1 MPNLRQN
8 NMKKKIL
15 PYLLLTPMILIMGV
29 LVFYPVIATFS
40 YSLKKWKLTAPN
52 DIHVV
57 GLRNYATILKSDS
70 FWYSFRN
77 TLFILA
83 VVVVLTTVLGF
94 LVSVFLNIDVK
105 WSGILLAV
113 AILPWALPP
122 YVNGIL
128 WEFVF
133 SSGYGLM
140 NKLCIGLGLVSRP
153 VEWLSS
159 RWSLLVVV
167 SLVVT
172 WRSIPFM
179 ALVCLA
185 GRQSIPEGLYEA
197 ARIDGGNRRTI
208 FRRITLPLMLP
219 FLGIGITST
228 SVTAINVFDEIIA
241 LSGYSDL
248 GKNLLVESYLTTF
261 SFLDFGKGSAVTY
274 LVMLFAGILGV
285 FYLRNLNR
293 EVEY

>member
-1 MPNLRQN
+1 
-8 NMKKKIL
+8 MKKKIL
-15 PYLLLTPMILIMGV
+15 PYLLLSPMILIMGV
-29 LVFYPVIATFS
+29 LVFYPIIATFS

-52 DIHVV
+52 DIHMV
-57 GLRNYATILKSDS
+57 GLRNYAAILKSDS
-70 FWYSFRN
+70 FWYSFQN

-83 VVVVLTTVLGF
+83 VVVLLTTVLGF
-94 LVSVFLNIDVK
+94 LTSIFLNIDVK

-113 AILPWALPP
+113 AMLPWALPP

-128 WEFVF
+128 WKFVF
-133 SSGYGLM
+133 SSGYGFM
-140 NKLCIGLGLVSRP
+140 NKAVIGLGLADKP
-153 VEWLSS
+153 IEWLSS
-159 RWSLLVVV
+159 RWSLLFIV

-172 WRSIPFM
+172 WRSIPFT

-185 GRQSIPEGLYEA
+185 GRQSIPDGLYEA

-208 FRRITLPLMLP
+208 FRMITLPLMLP
-219 FLGIGITST
+219 FLAIGITST

-248 GKNLLVESYLTTF
+248 GKNILVESYMTTF

-274 LVMLFAGILGV
+274 LVMLFAGILGI
-285 FYLRNLNR
+285 FYLRSLNK

>member
-1 MPNLRQN
+1 MR
-8 NMKKKIL
+8 KKIL
-15 PYLLLTPMILIMGV
+15 PYLLLSPMILIMGV
-29 LVFYPVIATFS
+29 LVFYPIIATFS

-52 DIHVV
+52 DIHMV
-57 GLRNYATILKSDS
+57 GLRNYAAILKSDS
-70 FWYSFRN
+70 FWYSFQN

-83 VVVVLTTVLGF
+83 VVVLLTTILGF
-94 LVSVFLNIDVK
+94 LTSIFLNIDVK

-113 AILPWALPP
+113 AMLPWALPP

-128 WEFVF
+128 WKFVF
-133 SSGYGLM
+133 SSGYGFM
-140 NKLCIGLGLVSRP
+140 NKAVIGLGLADKP
-153 VEWLSS
+153 IEWLSS
-159 RWSLLVVV
+159 RWSLLFIV

-172 WRSIPFM
+172 WRSIPFT

-185 GRQSIPEGLYEA
+185 GRQSIPGGLYEA
-197 ARIDGGNRRTI
+197 ARIDGGSKRTI
-208 FRRITLPLMLP
+208 FQTITLPLMLP
-219 FLGIGITST
+219 FLAIGITST

-248 GKNLLVESYLTTF
+248 GKNILVESYMTTF

-274 LVMLFAGILGV
+274 LVMLFAGILGI
-285 FYLRNLNR
+285 FYLRSLNK

>member
-1 MPNLRQN
+1 
-8 NMKKKIL
+8 MKKKIL
-15 PYLLLTPMILIMGV
+15 PYLLLSPMILIMGV
-29 LVFYPVIATFS
+29 LVFYPIIATFS

-52 DIHVV
+52 DIHMV
-57 GLRNYATILKSDS
+57 GLRNYAAILKSDS
-70 FWYSFRN
+70 FWYSFQN

-83 VVVVLTTVLGF
+83 VVVLLTTILGF
-94 LVSVFLNIDVK
+94 LTSIFLNIDVK

-113 AILPWALPP
+113 AMLPWALPP

-128 WEFVF
+128 WKFVF
-133 SSGYGLM
+133 SSGYGFM
-140 NKLCIGLGLVSRP
+140 NKAVIGLGLADKP
-153 VEWLSS
+153 IEWLSS
-159 RWSLLVVV
+159 RWSLLLIV

-172 WRSIPFM
+172 WRSIPFT

-185 GRQSIPEGLYEA
+185 GRQSIPGGLYEA

-208 FRRITLPLMLP
+208 FRMITLPLMLP
-219 FLGIGITST
+219 FLAIGITST

-248 GKNLLVESYLTTF
+248 GKNILVESYMTTF

-274 LVMLFAGILGV
+274 LVMLFAGILGI
-285 FYLRNLNR
+285 FYLRSLNK
-293 EVEY
+293 ELPV

>member
-1 MPNLRQN
+1 MR
-8 NMKKKIL
+8 KKIL
-15 PYLLLTPMILIMGV
+15 PYLLLSPMILIMGV
-29 LVFYPVIATFS
+29 LVFYPIIATFS

-52 DIHVV
+52 DIHMV
-57 GLRNYATILKSDS
+57 GLRNYAAILKSDS
-70 FWYSFRN
+70 FWYSFQN

-83 VVVVLTTVLGF
+83 VVVLLTTVLGF
-94 LVSVFLNIDVK
+94 LTSIFLNIDVK

-113 AILPWALPP
+113 AMLPWALPP

-128 WEFVF
+128 WKFVF
-133 SSGYGLM
+133 SSGYGFM
-140 NKLCIGLGLVSRP
+140 NKAVIGLGLADKP
-153 VEWLSS
+153 IEWLSS
-159 RWSLLVVV
+159 RWSLLFIV

-172 WRSIPFM
+172 WRSIPFT

-185 GRQSIPEGLYEA
+185 GRQSIPGGLYEA
-197 ARIDGGNRRTI
+197 ARIDGGSKRTI
-208 FRRITLPLMLP
+208 FQTVTLPLMLP
-219 FLGIGITST
+219 FLAIGITST

-248 GKNLLVESYLTTF
+248 GKNILVESYMTTF

-274 LVMLFAGILGV
+274 LVMLFAGILGI
-285 FYLRNLNR
+285 FYLRSLNK

>member
-1 MPNLRQN
+1 
-8 NMKKKIL
+8 MKKKIL
-15 PYLLLTPMILIMGV
+15 PYLLLAPMMLIMGV
-29 LVFYPVIATFS
+29 LVFYPIIATFS

-52 DIHVV
+52 DIRFL
-57 GLRNYATILKSDS
+57 GLKNYAVILTSDS

-77 TLFILA
+77 TLFILV

-94 LVSVFLNIDVK
+94 LVSVFLNIEVK

-128 WEFVF
+128 WKFVF
-133 SSGYGLM
+133 SSGYGFM
-140 NKLCIGLGLVSRP
+140 NKVLLGLGLVSQP

-159 RWSLLVVV
+159 RWSLLFLV

-172 WRSIPFM
+172 WRSVPFM

-197 ARIDGGNRRTI
+197 ARIDGGNNWTI
-208 FRRITLPLMLP
+208 FKTITLPLMLP
-219 FLGIGITST
+219 FLGIGITSA

-248 GKNLLVESYLTTF
+248 GKNILVESYLTTF

-274 LVMLFAGILGV
+274 LVMFFAGILGV
-285 FYLRNLNR
+285 FYLRSLNR

>member
-1 MPNLRQN
+1 MPSLRQN

-15 PYLLLTPMILIMGV
+15 PYLLLSPMILIMGV

-40 YSLKKWKLTAPN
+40 YSLKKWKLTAPA
-52 DIHVV
+52 DIRVV
-57 GLRNYATILKSDS
+57 GLRNYGTILKSDS
-70 FWYSFRN
+70 FWYSFQN

-94 LVSVFLNIDVK
+94 LVSIFLNIDVK
-105 WSGILLAV
+105 WSGLLLAV

-128 WEFVF
+128 WKFVF
-133 SSGYGLM
+133 SSGYGFM
-140 NKLCIGLGLVSRP
+140 NKVCIGLGFVSQP
-153 VEWLSS
+153 IEWLSS
-159 RWSLLVVV
+159 RWSLLVIV

-185 GRQSIPEGLYEA
+185 GRQSIPDGIYEA
-197 ARIDGGNRRTI
+197 ARIDGGNSRTI
-208 FRRITLPLMLP
+208 FQRITLPLMLP

-241 LSGYSDL
+241 LSG
-248 GKNLLVESYLTTF
+248 
-261 SFLDFGKGSAVTY
+261 
-274 LVMLFAGILGV
+274 
-285 FYLRNLNR
+285 
-293 EVEY
+293 

>member
-1 MPNLRQN
+1 
-8 NMKKKIL
+8 
-15 PYLLLTPMILIMGV
+15 MILIMGV
-29 LVFYPVIATFS
+29 LVFYPIIATFS

-52 DIHVV
+52 DIHMV
-57 GLRNYATILKSDS
+57 GLRNYAAILKSDS
-70 FWYSFRN
+70 FWYSFQN

-83 VVVVLTTVLGF
+83 VVVLLTTVLGF
-94 LVSVFLNIDVK
+94 LTSIFLNIDVK

-113 AILPWALPP
+113 AMLPWALPP

-128 WEFVF
+128 WKFVF
-133 SSGYGLM
+133 SSGYGFM
-140 NKLCIGLGLVSRP
+140 NNAVIGLGLAGKP
-153 VEWLSS
+153 IEWLSS
-159 RWSLLVVV
+159 RWSLLLIV

-172 WRSIPFM
+172 WRSIPFT

-185 GRQSIPEGLYEA
+185 GRQSIPDGLYEA

-208 FRRITLPLMLP
+208 FRMITLPLMLP
-219 FLGIGITST
+219 FLAIGITST

-248 GKNLLVESYLTTF
+248 GKNILVESYMTTF

-274 LVMLFAGILGV
+274 LVMLFAGILGI
-285 FYLRNLNR
+285 FYLRSLNK

>member
-1 MPNLRQN
+1 MR
-8 NMKKKIL
+8 KKIL
-15 PYLLLTPMILIMGV
+15 PYLLLSPMILIMGV
-29 LVFYPVIATFS
+29 LVFYPIIATFS

-52 DIHVV
+52 DIHMV
-57 GLRNYATILKSDS
+57 GLRNYAAILKSDS
-70 FWYSFRN
+70 FWYSFQN
-77 TLFILA
+77 TIFILA
-83 VVVVLTTVLGF
+83 VVVLLTTVLGF
-94 LVSVFLNIDVK
+94 LTSIFLNIDVK

-113 AILPWALPP
+113 AMLPWALPP

-128 WEFVF
+128 WKFVF
-133 SSGYGLM
+133 SSGYGFM
-140 NKLCIGLGLVSRP
+140 NKAVIGLGLAGKP
-153 VEWLSS
+153 IEWLSS
-159 RWSLLVVV
+159 RWSLLLIV

-172 WRSIPFM
+172 WRSIPFT

-185 GRQSIPEGLYEA
+185 GRQSIPDGLYEA

-208 FRRITLPLMLP
+208 FRMITLPLMLP
-219 FLGIGITST
+219 FLAIGITST

-248 GKNLLVESYLTTF
+248 GKNILVESYMTTF

-274 LVMLFAGILGV
+274 LVMLFAGILGI
-285 FYLRNLNR
+285 FYLRSLNK

>member
-1 MPNLRQN
+1 
-8 NMKKKIL
+8 
-15 PYLLLTPMILIMGV
+15 MILIMGV
-29 LVFYPVIATFS
+29 LVFYPIIATFS

-52 DIHVV
+52 DIHMV
-57 GLRNYATILKSDS
+57 GLRNYAAILKSDS
-70 FWYSFRN
+70 FWYSFQN

-83 VVVVLTTVLGF
+83 VVVLLTTVLGF
-94 LVSVFLNIDVK
+94 LTSIFLNIDVK

-113 AILPWALPP
+113 AMLPWALPP

-128 WEFVF
+128 WKFVF
-133 SSGYGLM
+133 SSGYGFM
-140 NKLCIGLGLVSRP
+140 NKAVIGLGLADKP
-153 VEWLSS
+153 IEWLSS
-159 RWSLLVVV
+159 RWSLLFIV

-172 WRSIPFM
+172 WRSIPFT

-185 GRQSIPEGLYEA
+185 GRQSIPGGLYEA
-197 ARIDGGNRRTI
+197 ARIDGGSKRTI
-208 FRRITLPLMLP
+208 FQTITLPLMLP
-219 FLGIGITST
+219 FLAIGITST

-248 GKNLLVESYLTTF
+248 GKNILVESYMTTF

-274 LVMLFAGILGV
+274 LVMLFAGILGI
-285 FYLRNLNR
+285 FYLRSLNK